1 VDTRNSRLK
10 QGHQKHQIVTWPK
23 AYLSRLLWKRFWDLK
38 LKKVL
43 KPCWGGY
50 WLAKKVHFFSLDP
63 LWNGYPEFA
72 FTVPLTIRF
81 HPKMRPDEGPVEGKS
96 SGLNW
101 CSPDRRM
108 LSFEKKWSELCQGSL
123 RKVQAL
129 EINEKYFRSPKKQRS
144 FCLNLWWTGFK
155 NFSKIQ
161 QFQLFIRISFRAIEE
176 PFPYGIWSA
185 ALLVHYLEVS
195 FEEF

>member
-1 VDTRNSRLK
+1 MDTRNSRLK

-101 CSPDRRM
+101 CSPDWTIWC
-108 LSFEKKWSELCQGSL
+108 LVL
-123 RKVQAL
+123 RKNGPNCAK
-129 EINEKYFRSPKKQRS
+129 IHCEKSKFWKSMENISVHR
-144 FCLNLWWTGFK
+144 K
-155 NFSKIQ
+155 NRDHF
-161 QFQLFIRISFRAIEE
+161 
-176 PFPYGIWSA
+176 
-185 ALLVHYLEVS
+185 V
-195 FEEF
+195 

>member
-1 VDTRNSRLK
+1 MTKSLF
-10 QGHQKHQIVTWPK
+10 VTATVK
-23 AYLSRLLWKRFWDLK
+23 KILRFEIEKSFKTVLRRLLVSQKSSF
-38 LKKVL
+38 
-43 KPCWGGY
+43 
-50 WLAKKVHFFSLDP
+50 FFSRSTLKRISWICIYRTLNNQIP
-63 LWNGYPEFA
+63 SENETRRGSRRGQKFRTEL
-72 FTVPLTIRF
+72 VL
-81 HPKMRPDEGPVEGKS
+81 
-96 SGLNW
+96 SGLENLV
-101 CSPDRRM
+101 

-123 RKVQAL
+123 RKVQVL
-129 EINEKYFRSPKKQRS
+129 EINGKYFRSPKKQRS

-176 PFPYGIWSA
+176 PFPYRIWSA